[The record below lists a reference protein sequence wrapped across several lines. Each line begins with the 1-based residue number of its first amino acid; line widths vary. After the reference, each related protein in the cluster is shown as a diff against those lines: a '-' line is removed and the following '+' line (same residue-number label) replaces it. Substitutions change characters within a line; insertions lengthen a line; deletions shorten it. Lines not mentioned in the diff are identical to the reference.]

1 MGAVFSSGSLVKP
14 PDDEYA
20 RVLKRGGGGRE
31 GLFRRFFFCPKEL
44 YSLEILITNTM
55 KKGLFFRGKNKPSG

>member
-20 RVLKRGGGGRE
+20 RVLKEGRVGRE